1 MEKKKLVGL
10 LKEIRNISGEVSLTG
25 MFRNS
30 KASLIRNYNTF
41 LKIATDQ
48 GLIDTPELFPSLLED
63 AHIDDVGVSAAL
75 LGRYLK
81 DEEEDEEKQR
91 HHKHDFRE
99 FEAD

>member
-1 MEKKKLVGL
+1 MEKKKLIGL

-25 MFRNS
+25 MFKNS
-30 KASLIRNYNTF
+30 KDSLIRNYNTF

-48 GLIDTPELFPSLLED
+48 GLIDTPELFPSLPED

-81 DEEEDEEKQR
+81 DEDEENYR
-91 HHKHDFRE
+91 HHRHERDS
-99 FEAD
+99 DLD